1 MRHILFLCG
10 AALLLMGNAVNVSTG
25 PRLLRPRAIEAGVP
39 LTVAEGETFLE
50 ADVLVVDYL
59 TLAERYTFRHL
70 GLDITLPEGT
80 LLANYELFR
89 RKESDPVVPVYCS
102 DRLVRILGGKD
113 RLPPGMDRRM
123 APTYALCFQANGARD
138 RIERVFIAG
147 GAGDYAG
154 TGAFDP
160 VRVVHGT
167 TPRETGTVAGWEL
180 NDIWGSSGKPL
191 AKMVTRF
198 AQDEDN
204 VLGGQRIIWV
214 RGEAKG
220 EMSALIAVGTKEA
233 RLPAALPGMFGVYD
247 ITVTAIDT
255 KAKTLTYRID
265 SIHQPAIFIDRQGMV
280 VGGYNPIIVVVPGR

>member
-10 AALLLMGNAVNVSTG
+10 AALFLMGNAVNVSTG
-25 PRLLRPRAIEAGVP
+25 PRLLRPRAIEVGTP
-39 LTVAEGETFLE
+39 LTVAEGQNFLE

-59 TLAERYTFRHL
+59 TLAEPYTFRHL

-89 RKESDPVVPVYCS
+89 RKESDPVVSVYCS
-102 DRLVRILGGKD
+102 ERLVRILGGKD
-113 RLPPGMDRRM
+113 KLPLGMDRRI

-138 RIERVFIAG
+138 RIDKVFIAG
-147 GAGDYAG
+147 GSGDYAG
-154 TGAFDP
+154 VGTFDP

-167 TPRETGTVAGWEL
+167 TPRETGTVAQWEL

-191 AKMVTRF
+191 AKMGTRF
-198 AQDEDN
+198 VQDEDN
-204 VLGGQRIIWV
+204 VLAGQRILWE

-220 EMSALIAVGTKEA
+220 EMSALIAVGTKDA

-247 ITVTAIDT
+247 VTITAIDT
-255 KAKTLTYRID
+255 KAKTLTYRIETVHD
-265 SIHQPAIFIDRQGMV
+265 SSIFIDRQGMV
-280 VGGYNPIIVVVPGR
+280 AGGYSPITVVIPGR